1 MKIKISNIKILAN
14 QNITPYEYLKNKY
27 KINDIKDLKIL
38 RRSIDARD
46 KENVYL
52 VYTICFTTN
61 NKKILKFKNASIYE
75 EDKEFIY
82 PNWNNNDRPVV
93 VGFGPAGMFCA
104 LTLARCNAKPIIIE
118 RGSEVEKRS
127 QDIENFYQNKKL
139 NEDDNVLFGEGGAG
153 TFSDGKLTTTLNDPI
168 IKQILKDFVK
178 FGASEEILY
187 DAMPHIGSDILRKV
201 VKNLREE
208 IISFGGEVHFNTKLI
223 DYKEND
229 KEIEAIT
236 TNGSFKTSHLFL
248 ALGHSAYDTISMLY
262 NKGVKMEAKSFSVGV
277 RIEHEREYI
286 NKLQYASFAKY
297 LPAAYY
303 KMAVH
308 LDKRSVYTF
317 CMCPGGY
324 VMATSNNKEA
334 IVTNGMSNYKRDA
347 INSNAA
353 LLVEVNPSDYLV
365 SSPLDGFKFQHDI
378 EHKAYLVGG
387 NLRAPANLVKEFLA
401 DEVAECIR
409 SVKPSYPHGINLCD
423 LAKVLPDFVIKAL
436 KEGIMKMDEKMPGF
450 NYKDAILI
458 APETRSSSPVRINR
472 DAKHRVGMIYPI
484 GEGAGYAGGITSAA
498 LDGIKSAIL
507 SMEEIWQI

>member
-1 MKIKISNIKILAN
+1 MKIKISNIKILASKE
-14 QNITPYEYLKNKY
+14 ILPLEYIKSKY
-27 KINDIKDLKIL
+27 KINDISDFKIL

-46 KENVYL
+46 KSNVYL
-52 VYTICFTTN
+52 VYTACFKTN
-61 NKKILKFKNASIYE
+61 NKKILKEKNVSIYDGE
-75 EDKEFIY
+75 KEFIY
-82 PNWNNNDRPVV
+82 PKWNNDDRPVV

-104 LTLARCNAKPIIIE
+104 LTLARCNAKPIVIE
-118 RGSEVEKRS
+118 RGSEVSKRS
-127 QDIENFYQNKKL
+127 KKIEDFYQNKKMD
-139 NEDDNVLFGEGGAG
+139 EDDNVLFGEGGAG

-178 FGASEEILY
+178 FGANEEILY
-187 DAMPHIGSDILRKV
+187 DAMPHIGSDVLRTV

-208 IISFGGEVHFNTKLI
+208 IISLGGEVHFNTKFI
-223 DYKEND
+223 DYKENEN
-229 KEIEAIT
+229 KIEAIT
-236 TNGSFKTSHLFL
+236 TKGSFNTKHLFL
-248 ALGHSAYDTISMLY
+248 ALGHSAFDTISMLY
-262 NKGVKMEAKSFSVGV
+262 NKGMKMEAKSFSVGV
-277 RIEHEREYI
+277 RIEHKREYI
-286 NKLQYASFAKY
+286 NDIQYAGFAKY

-308 LDKRSVYTF
+308 LAKRSVYTF

-353 LLVEVNPSDYLV
+353 LLVEVNPSDYFV

-378 EHKAYLVGG
+378 EHKAYLIGS
-387 NLRAPANLVKEFLA
+387 NLKAPANLVKEFLS
-401 DEVAECIR
+401 DEVATKIR
-409 SVKPSYPHGINLCD
+409 SVTPSYPHGIELCD
-423 LAKVLPDFVIKAL
+423 LSQVLPDFVISAL
-436 KEGIMKMDEKMPGF
+436 KEGIIKMDEKMPGF
-450 NYKDAILI
+450 NYDDAILI

-472 DAKHRVGMIYPI
+472 DKNHKIGMIYPI

-507 SMEEIWQI
+507 AMEEV

>member
-1 MKIKISNIKILAN
+1 MKIKISNVKILAN
-14 QNITPYEYLKNKY
+14 QNITPIKYLKIKY
-27 KINDIKDLKIL
+27 KINDIKDFKIL

-52 VYTICFTTN
+52 VYTVCFTTN
-61 NKKILKFKNASIYE
+61 NSKLLKLKNASIYE
-75 EDKEFIY
+75 PEKDFIY
-82 PNWNNNDRPVV
+82 PKWHSDDRPVV

-104 LTLARCNAKPIIIE
+104 LTLARSNARPIIIE

-127 QDIENFYQNKKL
+127 QDIENFYQNKEL

-178 FGASEEILY
+178 FGANEEILY
-187 DAMPHIGSDILRKV
+187 DAMPHIGSDVLRIV

-208 IISFGGEVHFNTKLI
+208 IISLGGEIHFNTKFI
-223 DYKEND
+223 DYKENS

-236 TNGSFKTSHLFL
+236 TKGSFKTKHLFL

-262 NKGVKMEAKSFSVGV
+262 NKGLKMEAKSFSVGV

-308 LDKRSVYTF
+308 LEERSVYTF

-324 VMATSNNKEA
+324 VMATSNNKES

-347 INSNAA
+347 NNSNAA
-353 LLVEVNPSDYLV
+353 LLVEINPSDYYI

-378 EHKAYLVGG
+378 EHKAYLTGG
-387 NLRAPANLVKEFLA
+387 NFKAPANLVKEFLI
-401 DEVAECIR
+401 DEVAENIR
-409 SVKPSYPHGINLCD
+409 SVTPSYPHGIKLCD
-423 LAKVLPDFVIKAL
+423 LNEVLPDFVIKAL
-436 KEGIMKMDEKMPGF
+436 KEGIIKMDAKMPGF
-450 NYKDAILI
+450 NYKDAILV

-472 DAKHRVGMIYPI
+472 DSNHKVGMIYPI
-484 GEGAGYAGGITSAA
+484 GEGAGYAGGITSSA

-507 SMEEIWQI
+507 SMEEV